1 MRSLMNIVK
10 NFFPKQ
16 VQRPVG
22 RWNIDYC
29 SVKTNTKI
37 DLSNE
42 DHCGTCGEYAT
53 LRKNVLDNKIKSVV
67 KNQPLEKVEPNLN
80 QTNK

>member
-1 MRSLMNIVK
+1 MRSIITTMVK

-53 LRKNVLDNKIKSVV
+53 LRKNQLDKKIKGGV
-67 KNQPLEKVEPNLN
+67 KK
-80 QTNK
+80 

>member
-1 MRSLMNIVK
+1 MRSLINIVK

>member
-67 KNQPLEKVEPNLN
+67 KNQSFEKVEPNI
-80 QTNK
+80 K

>member
-1 MRSLMNIVK
+1 MNIVK